1 MKEIIVNTA
10 INLTKK
16 ELIKHGCDEFIE
28 QSMLAL
34 RAKATNGIIDLIAN
48 DLNDEDYSQIMH
60 FCKMLASTI
69 PVMELNEDF
78 RELVHRYVMSMKGLE
93 YDVELEDKPKVIG
106 EDGNVIQ
113 IDFGTK
119 TEGSA

>member
-1 MKEIIVNTA
+1 MTEPELTSIDAEDFIIRVRPETDTEGEWTGEIDVA
-10 INLTKK
+10 IITQP
-16 ELIKHGCDEFIE
+16 D
-28 QSMLAL
+28 
-34 RAKATNGIIDLIAN
+34 N
-48 DLNDEDYSQIMH
+48 DLNDEDYSQVMH
-60 FCKMLASTI
+60 FCKMLTSTI

>member
-1 MKEIIVNTA
+1 MEEPELTSIDTEDFILRIRPETDTDGEWTGEIDVA
-10 INLTKK
+10 IITQP
-16 ELIKHGCDEFIE
+16 D
-28 QSMLAL
+28 
-34 RAKATNGIIDLIAN
+34 N

-69 PVMELNEDF
+69 PVMEF
-78 RELVHRYVMSMKGLE
+78 RELVHKYVMAMKGLE

-113 IDFGTK
+113 IDFNTK